1 MDGLSVSLVAALRG
15 AAMLRARLH
24 KEIQATALPGD
35 GREPERDISPLVF
48 VSRGGELL
56 KRTRQGALHW
66 KLVSVYI
73 NSSFQVKY
81 QHEHEHDHKTPCVCI
96 YQHKL
101 NFYLQVV
108 LKMQSAHMAGT
119 FIKTKKCKIHSKLL
133 FFFPECCYCS

>member
-1 MDGLSVSLVAALRG
+1 MDGLAALRG

-66 KLVSVYI
+66 KLVTVYI
-73 NSSFQVKY
+73 NSGFEVIIIIIMSTIPY
-81 QHEHEHDHKTPCVCI
+81 HTIPNTPSPSPN
-96 YQHKL
+96 QT
-101 NFYLQVV
+101 Q
-108 LKMQSAHMAGT
+108 
-119 FIKTKKCKIHSKLL
+119 LL
-133 FFFPECCYCS
+133 FAGGSQDAECTYGRHLHQNQKV

>member
-1 MDGLSVSLVAALRG
+1 
-15 AAMLRARLH
+15 MLRARLH

-73 NSSFQVKY
+73 NSSFQVEY
-81 QHEHEHDHKTPCVCI
+81 DHGHEQKDKTPCV
-96 YQHKL
+96 
-101 NFYLQVV
+101 
-108 LKMQSAHMAGT
+108 
-119 FIKTKKCKIHSKLL
+119 
-133 FFFPECCYCS
+133 

>member
-1 MDGLSVSLVAALRG
+1 MDGLAALRG

-66 KLVSVYI
+66 KLVTVYI
-73 NSSFQVKY
+73 NSGFEVIIIIIMSTIPYHTIPSPNPTQ
-81 QHEHEHDHKTPCVCI
+81 
-96 YQHKL
+96 
-101 NFYLQVV
+101 
-108 LKMQSAHMAGT
+108 
-119 FIKTKKCKIHSKLL
+119 LL
-133 FFFPECCYCS
+133 FAGGSQDAECTYGRHLHQNQKV